1 VNTSPLL
8 EMHLRTLHLS
18 AVLSNYRRL
27 LGEHTE
33 PLPYL
38 TDLISLETAKR
49 QENGARARIIDT
61 WYNPKRLHSTLGYL
75 SPVEFERRELS
86 EAV

>member
-18 AVLSNYRRL
+18 AGLSNYHRL

-33 PLPYL
+33 PLPNL

-49 QENGARARIIDT
+49 QENGVRRCRIANLVSRDIFHLEEFAAR
-61 WYNPKRLHSTLGYL
+61 YGC
-75 SPVEFERRELS
+75 V
-86 EAV
+86 